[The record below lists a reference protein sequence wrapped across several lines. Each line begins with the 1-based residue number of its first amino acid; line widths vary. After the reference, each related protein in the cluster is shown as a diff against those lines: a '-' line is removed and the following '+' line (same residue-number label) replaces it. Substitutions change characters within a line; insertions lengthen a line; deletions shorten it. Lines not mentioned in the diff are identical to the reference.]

1 MHLIDSAHTLPG
13 VSLFKQ
19 QPEAAPHEP
28 GGGFRHLTGTH
39 SALHVQRGLEK
50 TPLAKKKKKT
60 YFALNYLQAILL
72 GVPALRLLFG
82 LTSHTEAQNKLQQLC
97 TALTDFSQ
105 LAVQLIFFFFLC
117 IEQEV
122 EKRRN
127 RHLEEMAC
135 AV

>member
-1 MHLIDSAHTLPG
+1 MHLIDSAHMLPG

-28 GGGFRHLTGTH
+28 GGGFQRLTGTH
-39 SALHVQRGLEK
+39 SALHVQKGVGK
-50 TPLAKKKKKT
+50 NTISKKKT

-105 LAVQLIFFFFLC
+105 LAVKLIFFFGCF
-117 IEQEV
+117 EQDV
-122 EKRRN
+122 EKTKN
-127 RHLEEMAC
+127 
-135 AV
+135 